1 VDENVKDL
9 NLSSAIKQLLE
20 RAPMFK
26 TLMTQLAC
34 NTSNIDEG
42 YERVEEEG
50 YLIWGSWGNI
60 RLSQA

>member
-1 VDENVKDL
+1 VKDL

-26 TLMTQLAC
+26 TLTTQLAC
-34 NTSNIDEG
+34 NMSNNIDKG

-50 YLIWGSWGNI
+50 YLIWGNWGNI